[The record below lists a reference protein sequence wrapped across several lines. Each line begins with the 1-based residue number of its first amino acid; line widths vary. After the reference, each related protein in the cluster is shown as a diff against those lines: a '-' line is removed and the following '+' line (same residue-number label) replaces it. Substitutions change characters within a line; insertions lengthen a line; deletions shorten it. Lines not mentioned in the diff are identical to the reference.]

1 MQKNHL
7 VPKNC
12 VMRSAPCIS
21 VPPKYKIGAQR
32 SGSDFDDGPS
42 GAIRTRGF
50 QLPKLAPYRLGYTR
64 KYEILAFVLL
74 LYHARRCGQ
83 ACGHKPFFQRNAGK
97 GKPPR
102 PQQNKGLPG
111 FASSPPNRL
120 RTRSQSWR
128 PTNWATPGNAQ
139 YLIFCSQ
146 SWRPSRSRTSSLPAL
161 ATKSPPEILL
171 NASHHLAA

>member
-12 VMRSAPCIS
+12 VMWSAPCIS
-21 VPPKYKIGAQR
+21 VPPNDKIGAQC

-64 KYEILAFVLL
+64 KYEVLAFVLL

-83 ACGHKPFFQRNAGK
+83 ACGHGPVFREMQGRGDPREPSKIRASQVSRRRRRTACVHAPKAGALPTGLHPDIHHK
-97 GKPPR
+97 KLASFRCRSPAAGERLPP
-102 PQQNKGLPG
+102 NDGG
-111 FASSPPNRL
+111 SPPFPL
-120 RTRSQSWR
+120 RS
-128 PTNWATPGNAQ
+128 
-139 YLIFCSQ
+139 
-146 SWRPSRSRTSSLPAL
+146 
-161 ATKSPPEILL
+161 
-171 NASHHLAA
+171 